1 MAVVHAARVPS
12 FAISICV
19 LTLVQATVVLLP
31 ARREFAPLARLRSG
45 WWAALPALSVVAFV
59 FGVRAAAGAATG
71 LTYLALIAVP
81 PLAALAL
88 AVMARGARPRYALF
102 AAALFALAWSD
113 RGGLAGEGAEVI
125 LDALSCVA
133 LAVLLVAVSP
143 RALVKAGIVA
153 MAAVDVWL
161 VSTELLNAPNNA
173 VNAVVPAAHLPQ
185 LQSAVFSSAVIGYGD
200 LFIAALLGAL
210 LASQSRSPLAGAA
223 LTLALGLAL
232 DLLFLVVNELPATV
246 PVAIAL
252 VVLELRGRAKLS
264 ATPDPQQGDRRW
276 PTSSRRR

>member
-1 MAVVHAARVPS
+1 MPS

-31 ARREFAPLARLRSG
+31 ARRDFAPLARLRSG

-71 LTYLALIAVP
+71 LTYLALVAVP

-88 AVMARGARPRYALF
+88 AAMVRGARPGHAAL
-102 AAALFALAWSD
+102 AAALFALAWVD
-113 RGGLAGEGAEVI
+113 RGGLVGESAGVV

-143 RALVKAGIVA
+143 RVLVKVGILA

-161 VSTELLNAPNNA
+161 VASDLLNAPNSA
-173 VNAVVPAAHLPQ
+173 VNGVVPPAHLPQ
-185 LQSAVFSSAVIGYGD
+185 LQSAVFGSAVIGYGD

-210 LASQSRSPLAGAA
+210 LVSQSGSALRGAA
-223 LTLALGLAL
+223 LTLLLGLAMN
-232 DLLFLVVNELPATV
+232 LLFLLVSELPATV
-246 PVAIAL
+246 PVALAL
-252 VVLELRGRAKLS
+252 IVLELRSRAKLGNTS
-264 ATPDPQQGDRRW
+264 ARMQGDRRW
-276 PTSSRRR
+276 RISSRRP